1 MANTVPILNFTNTF
15 GDLLSQQNRAAVELN
30 TLGAN
35 NYTKD
40 SGTLILNGAGTGLS
54 VTGAA
59 ILGSTIVAN
68 TSSLIG
74 DVSALANVFING
86 AGFALDVANNANIR
100 RNTITDTLLANTIIR
115 TTTVNASGNVFA
127 NNITSNNS
135 IRAVSVV
142 SSGNTTVNAL
152 RSNTSI
158 LGASLNITGQ
168 ALTNAL
174 QANTSIES
182 STLIVSSLGTV
193 NALQSNT
200 SVNTAIVT
208 ATNTIIGNN
217 IQANTGLS
225 STTLSV
231 SGLSSV
237 GSLQAN
243 NSVNTATATIT
254 GTTFTG
260 VLQANSSVNTA
271 TISVTGTGFVNLLQ
285 ANSSVNTAIITAS
298 NSITGRNIQ
307 ANTGLS
313 STTLSVSAG
322 TFANTITANTSVT
335 TPTITITSKLDAN
348 SAPISF
354 FNSVQTTG
362 QLSVGGDFVIN
373 GTTVYSTNTFT
384 LNANSAVGQIST
396 FGVNRGTSGANAA
409 IRWNEPQGYWDIIDV
424 NNPSS
429 FSKILTANL
438 ISSSLTS
445 TSTDTFASSLA
456 ANTLNN
462 ALQANVISLQSQITA
477 NTLSLQNQITA
488 NVNLISGIDIA
499 QNTRM
504 SIIEGVNLSQNTRM
518 SIIEGVD
525 VSQNTRM
532 SIIEGVNLGQN
543 TTITAVNNYAATG
556 FARANTSANLFIGTT
571 GTANATSGVTTLTS
585 TNGMTIAGSAN
596 TLTINTPQD
605 VRTTATPTFNNLTLT
620 NALPI
625 TQGGTSATSASSA
638 LTNLLPTGTVAG
650 YVLTTSGPGTY
661 FWAPIGAQQTIPG
674 TTIQS
679 TRLSYTANGSGVSY
693 TTPIYI
699 PGASQLRVY
708 FDGVRQ
714 FASAYTETSNTVVTF
729 GTAVPSGVNILVEV
743 DGYIDNPYYANNI
756 TFTAP
761 QGSIPGSANT
771 IQLAIQDL
779 ETRKAALA
787 TATFTGP
794 IQAPTASSG
803 TSNTQVAT
811 TAFVNNLANSGTTFA
826 HSITG
831 NAGTVTNGV
840 LTTGDQT
847 ISGTKTFNASIV
859 GNISTATALQT
870 ARTINGTSFNGTANI
885 TVTAAASTLT
895 GSSLAS
901 GVTASSLTSVG
912 TLTSGAL
919 GTGFN
924 VVNVAQG
931 GTGSSSFTTNNV
943 LLGNGSSSFQTVAP
957 GTSGFALRSNG
968 STWTSQRLGLGMTGE
983 VWNNVTGSRATGTTY
998 TNSNSYPIMFAVT
1011 AVKSGALNSQAGLQ
1025 MIVGGVT
1032 VTNTRA
1038 RTGNNIDFT
1047 TTLSAT
1053 MIVPPGSTY
1062 GISLTSE
1069 TFLETW
1075 FELS

>member
-54 VTGAA
+54 VTSAA

-68 TSSLIG
+68 TTSLIG
-74 DVSALANVFING
+74 DVTALANVFING
-86 AGFALDVANNANIR
+86 TGFALDVANNANIR
-100 RNTITDTLLANTIIR
+100 RNTITNNLTANNVIRSTI
-115 TTTVNASGNVFA
+115 VNSSGNVFA
-127 NNITSNNS
+127 NDITSNNS
-135 IRAVSVV
+135 IRAISVV

-168 ALTNAL
+168 TLTNAL
-174 QANTSIES
+174 QANTSVES

-231 SGLSSV
+231 SG
-237 GSLQAN
+237 
-243 NSVNTATATIT
+243 
-254 GTTFTG
+254 
-260 VLQANSSVNTA
+260 
-271 TISVTGTGFVNLLQ
+271 
-285 ANSSVNTAIITAS
+285 
-298 NSITGRNIQ
+298 
-307 ANTGLS
+307 
-313 STTLSVSAG
+313 G
-322 TFANTITANTSVT
+322 TFANTIAANTSISV
-335 TPTITITSKLDAN
+335 PTITITSKLDAN

-354 FNSVQTTG
+354 FDSIQTTG
-362 QLSVGGDFVIN
+362 QLSVGGNFIIN

-384 LNANSAVGQIST
+384 LNANSAVGQISS
-396 FGVNRGTSGANAA
+396 FNVNRGSSGANAA
-409 IRWNEPQGYWDIIDV
+409 IRWNEPQGYWDIVDV

-438 ISSSLTS
+438 ISNSLTS
-445 TSTDTFASSLA
+445 TSADTFASSLA

-462 ALQANVISLQSQITA
+462 ALQANVVSLQSQIT
-477 NTLSLQNQITA
+477 S
-488 NVNLISGIDIA
+488 NVNSINSTIA
-499 QNTRM
+499 IVQ
-504 SIIEGVNLSQNTRM
+504 
-518 SIIEGVD
+518 GVD
-525 VSQNTRM
+525 
-532 SIIEGVNLGQN
+532 LGQN

-556 FARANTSANLFIGTT
+556 FARANTSTNTFIGTT

-585 TNGMTIAGSAN
+585 TNGMTIVGSAN

-605 VRTTATPTFNNLTLT
+605 VRTTASPTFNNLTLT

-625 TQGGTSATSASSA
+625 TQGGTSATSSSAA

-693 TTPIYI
+693 TTPTYI

-714 FASAYTETSNTVVTF
+714 FTSAYTETSNTVVTF
-729 GTAVPSGVNILVEV
+729 GTAVPAGVNILVEV

-761 QGSIPGSANT
+761 FGSIPESANT

-779 ETRKAALA
+779 ETRKAALTA
-787 TATFTGP
+787 ATFTGP

-831 NAGTVTNGV
+831 NAGSVTNGV

-847 ISGTKTFNASIV
+847 ISGTKTFNSTISGSINGNANTANFSTTQDVSINNNSIATTAFVRSIV
-859 GNISTATALQT
+859 PAGIILMWSGSVAT
-870 ARTINGTSFNGTANI
+870 IP
-885 TVTAAASTLT
+885 
-895 GSSLAS
+895 S
-901 GVTASSLTSVG
+901 GW
-912 TLTSGAL
+912 
-919 GTGFN
+919 
-924 VVNVAQG
+924 
-931 GTGSSSFTTNNV
+931 
-943 LLGNGSSSFQTVAP
+943 LLCNGSS
-957 GTSGFALRSNG
+957 GTPDLRD
-968 STWTSQRLGLGMTGE
+968 R
-983 VWNNVTGSRATGTTY
+983 
-998 TNSNSYPIMFAVT
+998 F
-1011 AVKSGALNSQAGLQ
+1011 
-1025 MIVGGVT
+1025 IVG
-1032 VTNTRA
+1032 A
-1038 RTGNNIDFT
+1038 
-1047 TTLSAT
+1047 
-1053 MIVPPGSTY
+1053 GSTY
-1062 GISLTSE
+1062 AVAATGGTADAIVVSHTHTATSTVTDPGHQHGADTFQGLQAPGGNGFPGGGDRAPVATPTATTGISVATSVSSSGSSG
-1069 TFLETW
+1069 TNQNLPPYYA
-1075 FELS
+1075 LAYIMKS

>member
-127 NNITSNNS
+127 NDITSNNS

-142 SSGNTTVNAL
+142 SSGNTIVNAL

-168 ALTNAL
+168 AITNAL
-174 QANTSIES
+174 QANTAVES
-182 STLIVSSLGTV
+182 STLIVSNLGTV

-225 STTLSV
+225 SSTLSV
-231 SGLSSV
+231 SG
-237 GSLQAN
+237 
-243 NSVNTATATIT
+243 
-254 GTTFTG
+254 
-260 VLQANSSVNTA
+260 
-271 TISVTGTGFVNLLQ
+271 
-285 ANSSVNTAIITAS
+285 
-298 NSITGRNIQ
+298 
-307 ANTGLS
+307 
-313 STTLSVSAG
+313 G
-322 TFANTITANTSVT
+322 TFANTIAANTSISV
-335 TPTITITSKLDAN
+335 PTIIVTSKLDAN
-348 SAPISF
+348 STPISF
-354 FNSVQTTG
+354 FDSLQTTG
-362 QLSVGGDFVIN
+362 QLSVGGNFIIN

-384 LNANSAVGQIST
+384 LNANSAVGQISS
-396 FGVNRGTSGANAA
+396 FNVNRGSSGANAS
-409 IRWNEPQGYWDIIDV
+409 IRWNETQDYWDIVDV

-429 FSKILTANL
+429 YSKILTANL
-438 ISSSLTS
+438 ISDSITS
-445 TSTDTFASSLA
+445 TSSDTFASSLA

-462 ALQANVISLQSQITA
+462 ALQANVVSLQSQIT
-477 NTLSLQNQITA
+477 S
-488 NVNLISGIDIA
+488 NVNSINSTIA
-499 QNTRM
+499 
-504 SIIEGVNLSQNTRM
+504 IIQ
-518 SIIEGVD
+518 GVD
-525 VSQNTRM
+525 
-532 SIIEGVNLGQN
+532 LGQN

-556 FARANTSANLFIGTT
+556 FARANTSTNTFIGTT

-605 VRTTATPTFNNLTLT
+605 VRTSSSPTFNGLTLT
-620 NALPI
+620 NALTI
-625 TQGGTSATSASSA
+625 TQGGTSATSAAAA

-674 TTIQS
+674 TTISS

-693 TTPIYI
+693 TTPTYI

-714 FASAYTETSNTVVTF
+714 FASGYTETSNTVVTF

-743 DGYIDNPYYANNI
+743 DGYINNPYYANNI

-779 ETRKAALA
+779 ETRKAALSA
-787 TATFTGP
+787 ATFTGP

-840 LTTGDQT
+840 YTSGDQT
-847 ISGTKTFNASIV
+847 ISGTKTFNSTITGSVSGSAATVTSSSQSSITTLSNLTTVGTITSGTWSGSFGAVSGANLTSLNASNLGSGTVPSARLTGIYAI
-859 GNISTATALQT
+859 NISGSAATANNGGVT
-870 ARTINGTSFNGTANI
+870 SVTVNGSARTGA
-885 TVTAAASTLT
+885 VTIR
-895 GSSLAS
+895 G
-901 GVTASSLTSVG
+901 
-912 TLTSGAL
+912 
-919 GTGFN
+919 
-924 VVNVAQG
+924 
-931 GTGSSSFTTNNV
+931 
-943 LLGNGSSSFQTVAP
+943 
-957 GTSGFALRSNG
+957 
-968 STWTSQRLGLGMTGE
+968 LGLGGE
-983 VWNNVTGSRATGTTY
+983 VWNDVTSSRDQGVNY
-998 TNSNSYPIMFAVT
+998 TNSRGYPIQVQGNYGCN
-1011 AVKSGALNSQAGLQ
+1011 SGGQGFIYINDVLISRWAAQFNGC
-1025 MIVGGVT
+1025 GGFSV
-1032 VTNTRA
+1032 N
-1038 RTGNNIDFT
+1038 
-1047 TTLSAT
+1047 
-1053 MIVPPGSTY
+1053 MPCIVPPGATY
-1062 GISLTSE
+1062 RLDSMAGGKIS
-1069 TFLETW
+1069 W
-1075 FELS
+1075 YELY